1 MDNRHS
7 FSVPHTIFLNGI
19 SASDLEVEDA
29 PDLSKQTYTKRLPD
43 LVWIFFLIN
52 ESLLLEYELISFL
65 FFFFFFSSHYIN

>member
-1 MDNRHS
+1 LDNRHS

-43 LVWIFFLIN
+43 LV
-52 ESLLLEYELISFL
+52 
-65 FFFFFFSSHYIN
+65 